1 MARVPVRVRGM
12 NAAAG
17 RGAPLA
23 GESERPQRFPHASMR
38 QLVVAVALLCAAV
51 AIARYTLVEVMA
63 GPASF
68 VGIARPRQSVNLD
81 FAQTGRVAQ
90 VLVKPGDRVRKGQPL
105 ATQDQGLAKAVL
117 ADAQAALAADQV
129 TLKALR
135 SPTLSPADRAA
146 LDQQVRDV
154 SGQVSAAQQASADA
168 VARGGSG
175 VGQAQQ
181 TWQDAVATRRADA
194 ALLAKADCPDAG
206 DASADGSAA
215 DTGAPATGTASPRP
229 TATTATGRSCAE
241 LTAQVGKDSAAVTAA
256 LANLTQAKATA
267 AQLRDAAAG
276 SLTSARSALALAQKQ
291 RTAAGAPA
299 SAADVSA
306 AQAEV
311 AAAQRV
317 VDQDKQALGQLTL
330 LSPIDGVIADVGGIA
345 GELDSSDGVRL
356 FAGPQALQS
365 GSGPAFDLFP
375 DGSAAASEQNGTRA
389 DQQPLITL
397 VSAENDAVA
406 QVSEDRIPRLRPGHA
421 ARVTVNALH
430 RSVRGAVAHVVRVP
444 VSQGGKVEYE
454 VRVTV
459 AEWPPGTEPGMS
471 LSVTFP

>member
-17 RGAPLA
+17 RGTPLA

-63 GPASF
+63 GPASS

-135 SPTLSPADRAA
+135 SPTLPPADRAA

-154 SGQVSAAQQASADA
+154 SGQLSAAQRASADA

-194 ALLAKADCPDAG
+194 ALLAKADCPDSG
-206 DASADGSAA
+206 DASADGSVA

-229 TATTATGRSCAE
+229 TATGRSCAD
-241 LTAQVGKDSAAVTAA
+241 LTAQVGKDTVAVTAA

-375 DGSAAASEQNGTRA
+375 DGSAAAPEQNGTRA

-406 QVSEDRIPRLRPGHA
+406 QVSEDRIPRLRPGHE